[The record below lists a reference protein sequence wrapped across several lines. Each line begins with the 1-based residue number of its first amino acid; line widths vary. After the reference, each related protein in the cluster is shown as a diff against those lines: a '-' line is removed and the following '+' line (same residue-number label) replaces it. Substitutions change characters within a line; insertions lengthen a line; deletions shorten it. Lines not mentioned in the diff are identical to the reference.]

1 MANKQTYATRA
12 EYRLAMKPLARA
24 KWGNDADIA
33 RAFGVEQD
41 VVCRFFNNSR
51 AAEDFEVKLLNELG
65 LTMKVTTVFEV
76 EPK

>member
-1 MANKQTYATRA
+1 MADKQKFKTRA
-12 EYRLAMKPLARA
+12 EYRLAMIPLAHA
-24 KWGNDADIA
+24 KWGSDADIA

-41 VVCRFFNNSR
+41 VVCRFFNDSR
-51 AAEDFEVKLLNELG
+51 AAEGFEVKLLDKLG